1 MFKLAVAFTE
11 NAFVV
16 AVDGN
21 IFFTYN
27 YRVNNSFLDT
37 LSGIKLSPINGL
49 QLEVQGV
56 DHFNT
61 GTTDCEGFKAYT
73 HPDALLD

>member
-1 MFKLAVAFTE
+1 MFKLAVAITD
-11 NAFVV
+11 NAFLV

-21 IFFTYN
+21 VFITYN
-27 YRVNNSFLDT
+27 YRVNNQFLDT
-37 LSGIKLSPINGL
+37 LSGIKLNPINGL

-61 GTTDCEGFKAYT
+61 GTPNCEGFEAYT